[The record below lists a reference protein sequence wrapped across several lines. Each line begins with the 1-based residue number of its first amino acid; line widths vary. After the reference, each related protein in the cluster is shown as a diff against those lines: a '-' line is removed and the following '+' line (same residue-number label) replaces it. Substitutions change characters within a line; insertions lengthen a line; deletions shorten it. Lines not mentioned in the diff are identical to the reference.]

1 MLIGERGQLLL
12 VRAPAH
18 FGGRG
23 ALLAEALHAPGV
35 DELVHLFRPVGDLRI
50 PLAAV
55 DHLHAQFVGEVVE
68 GPALRVLGDP
78 LRLLTGKLLLLEA
91 CGGDVEQRV
100 LREVADES
108 WVGTVLENGRR
119 AGRGPAGDL
128 LPEVHVP
135 PVEREVRGVGPLRML
150 VGVPEFDRRV
160 EVEHAVVV
168 APLHDLAAVD
178 VPGEVDEQV
187 ARGEVL
193 AEQVAEVVRRH
204 LVLDE
209 RDALLDPRPQRRLIG
224 LEVDDRDAARIDLD
238 VIEEHRERAAGDG
251 TEADEEN
258 AFVEGDHREAVYSW
272 DRDGLTGRGIGNGS
286 RAPV

>member
-1 MLIGERGQLLL
+1 MLVGERGQLLL

-35 DELVHLFRPVGDLRI
+35 DELIHLLRTVGDLRVA
-50 PLAAV
+50 LAAV
-55 DHLHAQFVGEVVE
+55 DHLHTQLMGEVVE

-78 LRLLTGKLLLLEA
+78 LRLLAGKLLLLEA

-108 WVGTVLENGRR
+108 WVGTVLEDGRR
-119 AGRGPAGDL
+119 AGRSPAGDL
-128 LPEVHVP
+128 LPEIHVP
-135 PVEREVRGVGPLRML
+135 PVEREVRGVGALRML

-160 EVEHAVVV
+160 EIEHAVVV

-187 ARGEVL
+187 AGGEVL
-193 AEQVAEVVRRH
+193 AEQVAEVVWRH
-204 LVLDE
+204 LVADE
-209 RDALLDPRPQRRLIG
+209 RDALLDPRPQRRLVG
-224 LEVDDRDAARIDLD
+224 LEVEDRDAAWVDLD
-238 VIEEHRERAAGDG
+238 VVEEHRQRAAGDG

-258 AFVEGDHREAVYSW
+258 AFVEDEHRGRRESRG
-272 DRDGLTGRGIGNGS
+272 RDGLTGRGIGNGS
-286 RAPV
+286 QAPV